1 MKFSRRTEWHREPN
15 SLSMLLGAR
24 RKSGKPVY
32 DLTLSNPT
40 DCGIAYPGT
49 EILNSLSN
57 SRALHYEPDPRGLLS
72 ARETISRHY
81 ESKGSKADPSRI
93 FLTASTSEAYSIL
106 FRLLCDPGGE
116 ILVPQPSYPLF
127 DHLAQLNDVRLTP
140 YSLTYDHSWSVDL
153 DSVREAITPSTKGL
167 VIINPHNPTGMFL
180 NESMYRALKEIAF
193 EHSIALIV
201 DEVFVDYP
209 LDPNHEPISTA
220 GEENTLTFTLN
231 GISKMA
237 GLPQLKLGWIIVGG
251 SETETGEAL
260 QRLEIVCDTYLSV
273 NTPVQVALPEI
284 VRAGESVR
292 ANILER
298 IRSNY
303 ACLRK
308 AIRSESPA
316 SMLNSEG
323 GWSAIIRVPSVR
335 TDEEWALALLDQT
348 GIYLH
353 PGYFYDF
360 GTEGHLVVSL
370 LTPREIFHQG
380 VREIVRFVS
389 L

>member
-1 MKFSRRTEWHREPN
+1 
-15 SLSMLLGAR
+15 
-24 RKSGKPVY
+24 
-32 DLTLSNPT
+32 
-40 DCGIAYPGT
+40 
-49 EILNSLSN
+49 
-57 SRALHYEPDPRGLLS
+57 
-72 ARETISRHY
+72 
-81 ESKGSKADPSRI
+81 
-93 FLTASTSEAYSIL
+93 
-106 FRLLCDPGGE
+106 
-116 ILVPQPSYPLF
+116 
-127 DHLAQLNDVRLTP
+127 
-140 YSLTYDHSWSVDL
+140 
-153 DSVREAITPSTKGL
+153 
-167 VIINPHNPTGMFL
+167 
-180 NESMYRALKEIAF
+180 
-193 EHSIALIV
+193 
-201 DEVFVDYP
+201 
-209 LDPNHEPISTA
+209 
-220 GEENTLTFTLN
+220 
-231 GISKMA
+231 MA
-237 GLPQLKLGWIIVGG
+237 GLPQLKLGWIVVGG
-251 SETETGEAL
+251 SDTETEEAL

-292 ANILER
+292 TNILER

-303 ACLRK
+303 SCLRK

-348 GIYLH
+348 GIYVH

>member
-1 MKFSRRTEWHREPN
+1 
-15 SLSMLLGAR
+15 
-24 RKSGKPVY
+24 
-32 DLTLSNPT
+32 
-40 DCGIAYPGT
+40 
-49 EILNSLSN
+49 
-57 SRALHYEPDPRGLLS
+57 
-72 ARETISRHY
+72 
-81 ESKGSKADPSRI
+81 
-93 FLTASTSEAYSIL
+93 L

-116 ILVPQPSYPLF
+116 ILLPQPSYPLF

-167 VIINPHNPTGMFL
+167 VIINPHNPTGMLL